1 MISIRNCKL
10 HLLTELFSLDTHSR
24 RFKQFLSKNNSLV
37 KTAGNSYFLIEFE
50 QSPENVVALSL
61 FLPVYREQSDANF
74 AAFQM
79 SQSKKRKLFLKRI
92 RYKSSTTA
100 KLIGSTFFQITTDKD
115 KFKSYIDLFQES
127 ILSKRDLESFKYLN
141 IRVGDL
147 IYDEYLAR
155 YNLPTVD
162 LADPRLSELFAQ
174 ALGALDWWRE
184 FEKEK
189 QIEGVVVSHDVYLYG
204 IAARYFISRD
214 TPVYLVSSSAICKLT
229 PENPTV
235 NSKVSKYPEEFS
247 NLSPAVR
254 EGGLR
259 LSQEKLTNRFTG
271 IGDLYY
277 MPLTAFG
284 DKRAVSTPIIK
295 SDRKK
300 VLVAAHD
307 FYDSPHGGSIH
318 FYPDFYEWME
328 RLGAIADETDYDWYI
343 KTHPFLRGRGREILS
358 AFVVNNRNFTLL
370 PSDVTHNQIIAE
382 GIDVAL
388 TVYGTIATE
397 YPLLGVPVIN
407 ASAQNPHRAYNFS
420 ITPRNVNEYE
430 HLIRNL
436 ELIPRTSNPNEVY
449 EYYFMHHLN
458 PIKNW
463 IFSSDEK
470 YKVETGYGLNQM
482 TRYFYEYYLTTLNR
496 IETEKIQAAIRNY
509 LNSEDF
515 FLGHQHFAQDQE
527 SDQSTS

>member
-1 MISIRNCKL
+1 MTSIQICKFR
-10 HLLTELFSLDTHSR
+10 LLSELFSLDTHSR
-24 RFKQFLSKNNSLV
+24 KFKQFLSKSNSLV
-37 KTAGNSYFLIEFE
+37 KTPSSTYFLIEFE

-61 FLPVYREQSDANF
+61 FLPVYREKSDANF

-79 SQSKKRKLFLKRI
+79 DQSKKRKPFSKRI
-92 RYKSSTTA
+92 RYKFSTTA
-100 KLIGSTFFQITTDKD
+100 KLIGSTFFQITTGKD
-115 KFKSYIDLFQES
+115 KFNSYIDLFQES
-127 ILSKRDLESFKYLN
+127 IHSKRGLESFTYLN

-162 LADPRLSELFAQ
+162 LTDSRLSELFAQ
-174 ALGALDWWRE
+174 ALGALDWWSE

-189 QIEGVVVSHDVYLYG
+189 HIEGIVVSHDVYLYG
-204 IAARYFISRD
+204 IAARYFISRN

-247 NLSPAVR
+247 KFSPKVR
-254 EGGLR
+254 EIGLR
-259 LSQEKLTNRFTG
+259 LSNEKLANRFTG
-271 IGDLYY
+271 VGDLYY
-277 MPLTAFG
+277 MPLAAFG
-284 DKRAVSTPIIK
+284 DKTGASTAIIK

-328 RLGAIADETDYDWYI
+328 RLGAIAGETNYDWYI

-358 AFVVNNRNFTLL
+358 AFAEKNRNFTLL

-397 YPLLGVPVIN
+397 YPLLGVPVVN

-436 ELIPRTSNPNEVY
+436 ELIPRTSNPSEVY

-463 IFSSDEK
+463 IFASDEK

-482 TRYFYEYYLTTLNR
+482 TRYFYSYYLTTPNL
-496 IETEKIQAAIRNY
+496 IETKKIQAAIRNY
-509 LNSEDF
+509 LNSKDF
-515 FLGHQHFAQDQE
+515 FLSHQHFEQVQE
-527 SDQSTS
+527 SD